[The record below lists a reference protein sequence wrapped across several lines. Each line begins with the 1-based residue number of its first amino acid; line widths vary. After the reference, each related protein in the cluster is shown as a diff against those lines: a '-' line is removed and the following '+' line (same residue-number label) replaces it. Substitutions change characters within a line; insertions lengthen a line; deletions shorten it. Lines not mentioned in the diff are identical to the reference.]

1 MLMGISK
8 EGFVMALKVLK
19 WHEYVRDN
27 KKFDDGKGGCWND
40 GPNNGYDLGVLVRS
54 YMKSKGKSHM
64 SFVEAVL
71 EGEIE
76 ELRPIRKEVGTT
88 DAFFSQVRGWVGA
101 SGCESAGVGG

>member
-1 MLMGISK
+1 
-8 EGFVMALKVLK
+8 MALKVLK

-76 ELRPIRKEVGTT
+76 GKEEEPLEG
-88 DAFFSQVRGWVGA
+88 FFKIPGEKYPALMPGEEPPVE
-101 SGCESAGVGG
+101 ESAAPEVDAAPEVETP